1 MLEARD
7 DKSFLVRSML
17 FPGSHINHLM
27 IQQSLEHLLKTE
39 SQSNS
44 DLDEIIEH
52 CFPHIV
58 QVDSSDPQHMLSKWA
73 IISDGSEKILQVSM
87 VDDDQEFEAD
97 KPENCLTL
105 KIDTP

>member
-1 MLEARD
+1 
-7 DKSFLVRSML
+7 
-17 FPGSHINHLM
+17 
-27 IQQSLEHLLKTE
+27 
-39 SQSNS
+39 
-44 DLDEIIEH
+44 
-52 CFPHIV
+52 
-58 QVDSSDPQHMLSKWA
+58 MLSKWA